1 MQFYIMQKGRMK
13 KLPFFHTP
21 LLLSIIFFMMSGAK
35 APNYDTHRLPIFL
48 RHFSTYFSYAQYADC
63 LLYTSSDAATIE
75 NISPALKPQAGF
87 IYLLHNIFN
96 LPIHLTMISDCLVIM
111 DNILYLLTIQGRH
124 ITCLLYTSPLIL
136 HQIHIIK

>member
-48 RHFSTYFSYAQYADC
+48 MHFSTYFSYAQYAEAC
-63 LLYTSSDAATIE
+63 ELCETSV
-75 NISPALKPQAGF
+75 PQST
-87 IYLLHNIFN
+87 L
-96 LPIHLTMISDCLVIM
+96 C
-111 DNILYLLTIQGRH
+111 
-124 ITCLLYTSPLIL
+124 TSE
-136 HQIHIIK
+136 

>member
-48 RHFSTYFSYAQYADC
+48 RHFSTYFSYAPYAEAC
-63 LLYTSSDAATIE
+63 ELCETSV
-75 NISPALKPQAGF
+75 PQST
-87 IYLLHNIFN
+87 L
-96 LPIHLTMISDCLVIM
+96 C
-111 DNILYLLTIQGRH
+111 
-124 ITCLLYTSPLIL
+124 TSE
-136 HQIHIIK
+136 

>member
-48 RHFSTYFSYAQYADC
+48 MHFSYAFFLCIFLMHFSTYFSYAQYAEAC
-63 LLYTSSDAATIE
+63 ELCETSV
-75 NISPALKPQAGF
+75 PQST
-87 IYLLHNIFN
+87 L
-96 LPIHLTMISDCLVIM
+96 C
-111 DNILYLLTIQGRH
+111 
-124 ITCLLYTSPLIL
+124 TSE
-136 HQIHIIK
+136 